1 MFWDIMIIEKLKC
14 TTSRYWEVDTAL
26 YLLNPPADF
35 NRHLDF
41 AENGD
46 DLTYEYVKTII
57 IADHLD
63 NTPVSRLQQ

>member
-1 MFWDIMIIEKLKC
+1 MFWSIMIIEKLKC
-14 TTSRYWEVDTAL
+14 TTSRHWEVDTAL

-41 AENGD
+41 TENWN
-46 DLTYEYVKTII
+46 DLTYAYVKTII

-63 NTPVSRLQQ
+63 NTPVSSLQQ